1 MVIGAFPVF
10 KLGTLFMKQIS
21 KPLANFVKQRAKNN
35 YFFRTYICMP
45 PAQFYNW
52 CEVKAKMWSM
62 NLGSPI
68 AVPKLNEAMAIDLG
82 ANLLGETIIF
92 LSAAGILIL
101 EYTRSSRKE
110 KEKEQ
115 AHRDEMNQ
123 LHAEIMDLY
132 FMTEQ
137 QKAQITELHRM
148 MGHHHTHFIK
158 KIFSSEKPAE
168 PQQNQ
173 QHSSRIQKAITDSQ
187 KRINPS

>member
-1 MVIGAFPVF
+1 MLSV
-10 KLGTLFMKQIS
+10 
-21 KPLANFVKQRAKNN
+21 
-35 YFFRTYICMP
+35 
-45 PAQFYNW
+45 YNW

-62 NLGSPI
+62 NLGTPVS
-68 AVPKLNEAMAIDLG
+68 VPKLNEAMAIELG

-92 LSAAGILIL
+92 LSAAGILIV

-137 QKAQITELHRM
+137 QKTQINELHRM
-148 MGHHHTHFIK
+148 INHHHTHFIK
-158 KIFSSEKPAE
+158 KVFSGGSSTTEHSTDSGSV
-168 PQQNQ
+168 
-173 QHSSRIQKAITDSQ
+173 QHSSRIQQALSDMQ
-187 KRINPS
+187 KKLGPS